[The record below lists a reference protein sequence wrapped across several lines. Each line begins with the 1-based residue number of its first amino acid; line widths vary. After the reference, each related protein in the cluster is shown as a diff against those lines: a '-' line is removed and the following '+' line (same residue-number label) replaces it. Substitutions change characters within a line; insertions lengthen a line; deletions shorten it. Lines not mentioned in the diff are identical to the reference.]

1 MTMPKINFEL
11 PVSVDSETAY
21 KKIKTFLSSD
31 NDFKKFDPK
40 VTCTFDEDDQTC
52 SIKGSQFTAKIAAVE
67 KKNKTNVEVQIDI
80 PFALVL
86 FKGKIQEI
94 VEKNIKKVFKA

>member
-1 MTMPKINFEL
+1 MPKINFAL
-11 PVSVDSETAY
+11 PVPVDSETAF
-21 KKIKTFLSSD
+21 KKIKSFLSSD

-40 VTCTFDEDDQTC
+40 VACTFDEAKQTC
-52 SIKGSQFTAKIAAVE
+52 SIKGSQFTATINPVE
-67 KKNKTNVEVQIDI
+67 TKGKTNVEVQIDI

>member
-1 MTMPKINFEL
+1 MPKINFEL
-11 PVSVDSETAY
+11 PVSVDAETAY

-40 VTCTFDEDDQTC
+40 VTCTFDEDEQAC
-52 SIKGSQFTAKIAAVE
+52 SIKGSQFTARITAVE
-67 KKNKTNVEVQIDI
+67 KKSKTNVEVQIDI

>member
-1 MTMPKINFEL
+1 MTMPKINFAL
-11 PVSVDSETAY
+11 PVSVDSETAF
-21 KKIKTFLSSD
+21 KKIKKFLSSD

-52 SIKGSQFTAKIAAVE
+52 AIKGSQFTATISAVE
-67 KKNKTNVEVQIDI
+67 AKGKTNVEVQIDI